1 MLSKENRLT
10 KNKYFQYIYKK
21 GEKVSSANITVV
33 FAPTKLKPIKIG
45 ITVNNKIGD
54 AVVRNKVK
62 RRLRAILRSLLK
74 DLNQKYNYVI
84 VVRPSI
90 INLDF
95 LEIRKELKYV
105 LKKGNLLNESI

>member
-54 AVVRNKVK
+54 AVVRVK

-84 VVRPSI
+84 VVRPRI
-90 INLDF
+90 INLNF

-105 LKKGNLLNESI
+105 LKKGNLLNESN